1 MLLRSRV
8 CSSPLTTPRSESNC
22 NVEKLPAADG
32 QTIFKWDAEGTLP
45 SVPLTLNS
53 LKLDVALNLGLA
65 SGIDLPRTY
74 AGVLPLVCEPVAVPR
89 TKTNTGDGESET
101 RAATLNGMAKLG
113 EFKIDDPKIRF
124 IDEMAFGNIGREIL
138 HRFVVTLDS
147 ADRRVRLESRP
158 DPE

>member
-1 MLLRSRV
+1 
-8 CSSPLTTPRSESNC
+8 
-22 NVEKLPAADG
+22 
-32 QTIFKWDAEGTLP
+32 
-45 SVPLTLNS
+45 
-53 LKLDVALNLGLA
+53 
-65 SGIDLPRTY
+65 
-74 AGVLPLVCEPVAVPR
+74 
-89 TKTNTGDGESET
+89 
-101 RAATLNGMAKLG
+101 MAKLG